1 MFKKIVTLIVRII
14 SKPEDSW
21 HMLSTK
27 KDHESFLNHYLYPIF
42 GLVALTSFVGG
53 MWFVSGGNLQVALK
67 SSIIDIVTV
76 YGGYYIGSYILN
88 ETLPRFGIPKNEPQ
102 VQQFVGYASALMY
115 ALFIILPFLSDF
127 FVLWLFAFYTA
138 YIVHTSYGV
147 YIVGKEES
155 RMHFTGVA
163 TAAILLTP
171 AIIKLILSFLI
182 KQ

>member
-1 MFKKIVTLIVRII
+1 MITN
-14 SKPEDSW
+14 PEASWRKLSAHKNHDS
-21 HMLSTK
+21 
-27 KDHESFLNHYLYPIF
+27 FINRYLHPIF
-42 GLVALTSFVGG
+42 GVISLTSFIGG
-53 MWFVSGGNLQVALK
+53 LWIVPGGDLQTALK
-67 SSIIDIVTV
+67 GAIVSLVTV
-76 YGGYYIGSYILN
+76 YGGYYIASYILN
-88 ETLPRFGIPKNEPQ
+88 EILPRFGIPKDEPK

-138 YIVHTSYGV
+138 YIVHTGYGV

-155 RMHFTGVA
+155 RMHFTGIA